1 MPEIA
6 LNELQK
12 AQILKRAEEMIGRTI
27 ELEAKC
33 AIDHDLMVNFK
44 DGKWH
49 VTNAHTGDEFLI
61 LNK

>member
-6 LNELQK
+6 LNDKQK
-12 AQILKRAEEMIGRTI
+12 AQILKRAEEMIGKTI

-33 AIDHDLMVNFK
+33 AIDHDLMVNYVN
-44 DGKWH
+44 GEWV